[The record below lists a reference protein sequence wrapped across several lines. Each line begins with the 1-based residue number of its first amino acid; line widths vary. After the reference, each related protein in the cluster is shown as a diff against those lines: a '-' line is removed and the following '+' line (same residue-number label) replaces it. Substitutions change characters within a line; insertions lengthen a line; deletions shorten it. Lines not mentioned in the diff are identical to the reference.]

1 MAGTVT
7 PLNNLYPE
15 QKMDKV
21 TTYDLINTLSGG
33 YPRTNTD
40 QLVGQKGLQI
50 YSLMANDEQVKAV
63 MNFKRDAITARGW
76 TFKCRDDS
84 PLSETERAARIAVMN
99 ECVKRMKGSF
109 SDALNMIMTGRAY
122 GFSVTEKVYAQLDI
136 NGKQWTG
143 INRLLGRDPVS
154 FFFYT
159 DDYGI
164 LDKIE
169 QRVTGKPPLNVDQRR
184 VIHYVHSPEW
194 DHVFGRSDLR
204 EAYNAYY
211 AKTQIRNLWLLYL
224 EKFAGGT
231 IVAKRISEDAP
242 RHGTPEYQ
250 SLQDALKNWKS
261 LGSVILPQ
269 GVEADIHMPA
279 STDAYEKAVTFHDL
293 AIAKALLVP
302 NLLGISHAGQ
312 TGAYSQ
318 SQTQLEAFF
327 WTLNADAQ
335 RLEACLNEQ
344 LFQDLGDQNWGDGEY
359 PEFFFKPASLEHVKW
374 VVTTWTGL
382 LGVKAVIPTEEDEAY
397 LRKLLELPPRDEK
410 STPLPQPEPIQP
422 GKPVGEDKPKDDPVK
437 DSEGYAKVGEQIAA
451 LQAEIAKLGAA
462 TRDAG
467 TPHIHTP
474 AAHAAPNSKQMAFSR
489 AMQRVAFSV
498 IEKRTDDAAVSNV
511 DRIAGLMATAIK
523 RVMGS
528 DDQLKELTD
537 DDPSD
542 IAALAFNS
550 ADIGKVKN
558 AAKDALMQGWRLGQD
573 MALTEVERAKGER
586 FSREKRS
593 LHFKNLRDQ
602 ATAYFE
608 LNGFRMAGNL
618 SDGSKA
624 IIQQELAAAVRYGT
638 PLPEVRAKIWDRLTS
653 KGFTSRGAV
662 KGVEDDQKVLALLDD
677 LWVEAEGS
685 AVAYLNTLVRTNVF
699 EAMNEARFA
708 EFTDPE
714 LDDFVLALQYAAVL
728 DSSTTQICEHLNA
741 RTYKADSEIWDEYR
755 PPNHYN
761 CRSVLVPITAIDG
774 WDGRESD
781 PPSIEPQDGF

>member
-1 MAGTVT
+1 MAGSVT
-7 PLNNLYPE
+7 PLSNLYPE
-15 QKMDKV
+15 PKMDRI
-21 TTYDLINTLSGG
+21 TTYDLINTLSGV

-76 TFKCRDDS
+76 TFKMRDDS
-84 PLSETERAARIAVMN
+84 PLAEEERAARIAIMS

-109 SDALNMIMTGRAY
+109 SDALNMVATGRAY
-122 GFSVTEKVYAQLDI
+122 GFSITEKVYTQIDI
-136 NGKQWTG
+136 NGKTWTG
-143 INRLLGRDPVS
+143 INQLLGRDPLS
-154 FFFYT
+154 FYFYT
-159 DDYGI
+159 DDYGV
-164 LDKIE
+164 LNKIE
-169 QRVTGKPPLNVDQRR
+169 QKVTGKPPLTVDQKR

-211 AKTQIRNLWLLYL
+211 AKTQVRNLWLLYL
-224 EKFAGGT
+224 EKFAGGV
-231 IVAKRISEDAP
+231 IVAARKDENAP
-242 RHGTPEYQ
+242 RFGTPEYQ

-261 LGSVILPQ
+261 LGSVILPM
-269 GVEADIHMPA
+269 GVEADVHMPT
-279 STDAYEKAVTFHDL
+279 STDAYEKAVVFHDL

-302 NLLGISHAGQ
+302 NLLGISHTGQ

-344 LFQDLGDQNWGDGEY
+344 LFKDLGDQNWGDGEY
-359 PEFFFKPASLEHVKW
+359 PEFCFKPASWEHVKW
-374 VVTTWTGL
+374 VVTTWTDL
-382 LGVKAVIPTEEDEAY
+382 LGAKAVIPTEEDEAF

-410 STPLPQPEPIQP
+410 STPLPQPEPAQP
-422 GKPVGEDKPKDDPVK
+422 NPQDQQTDEPK
-437 DSEGYAKVGEQIAA
+437 DSEGYSKVTAELAA
-451 LQAEIAKLGAA
+451 IKAEIAKLGAA
-462 TRDAG
+462 NRETG
-467 TPHIHTP
+467 TPHRHEPVAT
-474 AAHAAPNSKQMAFSR
+474 AAPNSKQAAFSR

-498 IEKRTDDAAVSNV
+498 IEKRTEDAAAHNV
-511 DRIAGLMATAIK
+511 DRMAGLMATAIK
-523 RVMGS
+523 RVMGT
-528 DDQLKELTD
+528 DDQLKQLTD

-542 IAALAFNS
+542 IAAIAFNS

-573 MALTEVERAKGER
+573 MAMTEIERAKGER
-586 FSREKRS
+586 FSKEKRS

-608 LNGFRMAGNL
+608 ANGFRMAGNL
-618 SDGSKA
+618 SDGAKA
-624 IIQQELAAAVRYGT
+624 IIQQELASAVKYGT
-638 PLPEVRAKIWDRLTS
+638 PLPQVRANIWDRLTS
-653 KGFTSRGAV
+653 KGFTSKGAV
-662 KGVEDDQKVLALLDD
+662 KGVEDDQKVLDLLDEM
-677 LWVEAEGS
+677 WVDTEVGA
-685 AVAYLNTLVRTNVF
+685 AAYLNTLVRTNVF
-699 EAMNEARFA
+699 EALNEARFA

-714 LDDFVLALQYAAVL
+714 LADFVQALEYAAVL
-728 DSSTTQICEHLNA
+728 DSSTTDICQHLDNRIYA
-741 RTYKADSEIWDEYR
+741 ADSEIWNEFR

-761 CRSVLVPITAIDG
+761 CRSVLVPITAVDG

-781 PPSIEPQDGF
+781 PPSVEPQDGFG